1 MGGVVGVPDDTVGVG
16 ADVPWWGPLWG
27 PRWGCGGQ
35 FAARGPEFAD
45 RVGEPQRLAVEVH
58 CKLLSY

>member
-1 MGGVVGVPDDTVGVG
+1 MGVIGVPDDTVGVD
-16 ADVPWWGPLWG
+16 ADVPLRG

-35 FAARGPEFAD
+35 FAACGPEFAD
-45 RVGEPQRLAVEVH
+45 RVGEPQRRAVEVH